1 MQKYSVLVF
10 KKEMGALSVVSTV
23 AHQMIS
29 VTTNSLPFE
38 ENKVGGIRSSR
49 STEGRVLNW

>member
-38 ENKVGGIRSSR
+38 ENKVGGIRSYR